1 MVPTFWK
8 MHKRLYLLIKVSCIV
23 AIIQSKYDL
32 IRIPGSNLWIECGS
46 KVSLFLPDYLPA
58 VRKAPHWDKGNNPK
72 LGLNIINLM
81 F

>member
-23 AIIQSKYDL
+23 AIVQSKYDL

-46 KVSLFLPDYLPA
+46 KVSLFLPDYYYYIILFIT
-58 VRKAPHWDKGNNPK
+58 APLWDKGNN
-72 LGLNIINLM
+72 IIILQ

>member
-8 MHKRLYLLIKVSCIV
+8 MHKMLYLLIKVSCIV

-46 KVSLFLPDYLPA
+46 KVSLFLPIY
-58 VRKAPHWDKGNNPK
+58 
-72 LGLNIINLM
+72 
-81 F
+81 